1 MARAGARFHSGYQP
15 FRSNWTFSVNPPA
28 SIRKPCWRTRDA
40 APTLMTGFAHYCAQN
55 TGRRFDSYEALHRF
69 STDDFRTFWRL
80 FLDWS
85 LLFYSG
91 EAATVCTS
99 EQVERALFFP
109 DIRLNYADILL
120 SRTLWREDQP
130 GILSQ
135 HADGSEERLTRKELR
150 ERVEACASGFKTLGI
165 AAGSRVAMIGFND
178 VHAAVATLAAVA
190 LGATVGASAPE
201 MGVAASVARFA
212 PLAPHLLICHWRT
225 PYGDWDD
232 VHRQRVLDIIHSLPS
247 LRGVVLL
254 DRAEQ
259 TESLPLP
266 YHLQGD
272 LIAKQ
277 QGACVD
283 WPQLPFNHPLF
294 VLFSSGTTG
303 APKAIV
309 HGAGGTLLEHLKEH
323 RLHCNLRDGDR
334 LFYQTSTAW
343 MMWNWELTA
352 LASGVE
358 LVLYDGPVPD
368 PDTLWKIVADKK
380 VTVFGTSPAY
390 LQMGARSE
398 LVPGETLD
406 LSALRAILS
415 TGSILYPEQQ
425 QWVTDN
431 VKDLPVLSISGG
443 TDIIGCFVMCNP
455 NLPVYA
461 GEPQCKGLG
470 FDLDALPL
478 NAAGSS
484 RVGELVCRKP
494 FPSRPIGFLEDPVG
508 RRFHDAYF
516 AQHPPLWTHGD
527 LVEFTPE
534 GSVVM
539 HGRSDGTINIRGI
552 RIGPA
557 EIYRVLESFAEIE
570 GAMAVEQRWDS
581 EIGHARLVLLLV
593 LRPAILLKEELQR
606 RIRKAIGRQVS
617 SAHVPA
623 IIIQVPA
630 LPITHTGKHS
640 ERSARDAVNG
650 EFISNRAALRNPE
663 CLDVIAKHP
672 DLDRPSISSPAS
684 CRPLLEPDGRVSES
698 ALTQLWEDVLGIA
711 PIGRDEDFIDI
722 GANSI
727 SALQLLRRIEAQVG
741 MPLPIT
747 LIYGARTIANMAA
760 RLQQREFG
768 DTSDLVLLKSNVTG
782 RPLFIVHAVGG
793 NVMHLANL
801 GKAITHDGPV
811 YAVKA
816 RGLSG
821 EAPPLDSVP
830 AMAGAYLESIRAIQP
845 AGPYLL
851 CGHSF
856 GGLVAF
862 EMARQLL
869 LLQERAGSVIL
880 LDTRVDERYWP
891 KMAWINVMIN
901 LAITRLREIVGAP
914 RAEMLRH
921 LKTRLQGFGRRLKYR
936 RRKLPGSSL
945 DAAADSLPENLLRV
959 REAAVQ
965 AMADYYPPYYNGEV
979 VLLRCKV
986 KDPLSYDATRLW
998 KLACHRLIVHEVR
1011 GNHRSFIEEP
1021 HLTSLAD
1028 TIAQALRS
1036 TDCGSDALKSEA
1048 QLRMPR
1054 SPPEGV
1060 QTAPSQWVSAVRM
1073 PSDPYHFDPNARD

>member
-1 MARAGARFHSGYQP
+1 
-15 FRSNWTFSVNPPA
+15 
-28 SIRKPCWRTRDA
+28 
-40 APTLMTGFAHYCAQN
+40 MTQFAHYCAQN
-55 TGRRFDSYEALHRF
+55 TGRRFDSYDALHRF
-69 STDDFRTFWRL
+69 STDEFRTFWRL

-85 LLFYSG
+85 NLSYSG
-91 EAATVCTS
+91 EPATVCTS
-99 EQVERALFFP
+99 EEVEGAVFFP

-120 SRTLWREDQP
+120 SRTLYREDLP
-130 GILSQ
+130 AILSQ

-150 ERVEACASGFKTLGI
+150 ERVDACASGFKALGMS
-165 AAGSRVAMIGFND
+165 AGSRVAMIAFND
-178 VHAAVATLAAVA
+178 VHAAVATLAAAA

-201 MGVAASVARFA
+201 MGVEASVARFA
-212 PLAPHLLICHWRT
+212 PLAPQLLLCHWRT
-225 PYGDWDD
+225 PCGDWDD
-232 VHRQRVLDIIHSLPS
+232 VHRQRVLHIIHSLPS
-247 LRGVVLL
+247 LRDVVLL
-254 DRAEQ
+254 DGAEPP
-259 TESLPLP
+259 EGLSLPC
-266 YHLQGD
+266 HVQGD
-272 LIAKQ
+272 FIAEH
-277 QGACVD
+277 QGAGVD

-294 VLFSSGTTG
+294 ILFSSGTTG

-323 RLHCNLRDGDR
+323 RLHCDLRTGDR

-358 LVLYDGPVPD
+358 LVLYDGPVRH
-368 PDTLWKIVADKK
+368 PDTLWKIVAHKE

-398 LVPGETLD
+398 LVPGKILD

-425 QWVTDN
+425 QWVTDS

-461 GEPQCKGLG
+461 GEPQCRGLG
-470 FDLDALPL
+470 FDLDALRL
-478 NAAGSS
+478 DAAGSS

-494 FPSRPIGFLEDPVG
+494 FPSRPLGFLADPVG
-508 RRFHDAYF
+508 GRFHDAYF

-570 GAMAVEQRWDS
+570 EAMAVEQRYDS
-581 EIGHARLVLLLV
+581 EVGYARLVLLLV
-593 LRPAILLKEELQR
+593 LRPAIRLQEELQR
-606 RIRKAIGRQVS
+606 RIRKAIGHQAS
-617 SAHVPA
+617 AAHVPA
-623 IIIQVPA
+623 IIIEVPA
-630 LPITHTGKHS
+630 LPVTHTGKHS

-650 EFISNRAALRNPE
+650 DVISNRGALRNPE
-663 CLDVIAKHP
+663 CLDAIAKHP
-672 DLDRPSISSPAS
+672 ELERPSISSPRS
-684 CRPLLEPDGRVSES
+684 YRPLLEPDGRVSEA

-711 PIGRDEDFIDI
+711 PIGRDEDFVDI

-727 SALQLLRRIEAQVG
+727 SVLQLLRRIEAEVG

-747 LIYGARTIANMAA
+747 LMYGARTIARMAA

-768 DTSDLVLLKSNVTG
+768 DASDLVLLKSNGTG
-782 RPLFIVHAVGG
+782 RPLFIVHALAG
-793 NVMHLANL
+793 NVMHLVNL
-801 GKAITHDGPV
+801 GRAIVHDGPV

-816 RGLSG
+816 RGLGG

-830 AMAGAYLESIRAIQP
+830 AMAEAYLESIRAIQP

-869 LLQERAGSVIL
+869 LLHERAASLIL
-880 LDTRVDERYWP
+880 LDSRVDERYWP

-901 LAITRLREIVGAP
+901 LATTRLREIVGAP
-914 RAEMLRH
+914 PAEMLEH
-921 LKTRLQGFGRRLKYR
+921 LKTRLGGLGRRLKYR
-936 RRKLPGSSL
+936 ARKLPGSSL
-945 DAAADSLPENLLRV
+945 DAAADSLPEHLLRV
-959 REAAVQ
+959 REAAVR
-965 AMADYYPPYYNGEV
+965 AMAGYSPPYYDGEV
-979 VLLRCKV
+979 VLLRCEV

-998 KLACHRLIVHEVR
+998 QLACRRLIVHEVP
-1011 GNHRSFIEEP
+1011 GAHGTFVEEP
-1021 HLTSLAD
+1021 YFTSLAASI
-1028 TIAQALRS
+1028 TQTLRS
-1036 TDCGSDALKSEA
+1036 TDCGSDAQRSRRSSSPIVSSE
-1048 QLRMPR
+1048 LPR
-1054 SPPEGV
+1054 TG
-1060 QTAPSQWVSAVRM
+1060 
-1073 PSDPYHFDPNARD
+1073 